1 MIRTDDLSQTVKIMK
16 YGGQLFA
23 VGVSSDN
30 EYHPL
35 DVSSN
40 LSIDGLQA
48 YQIVEKDNNQ
58 YLVVPKQ
65 TVKKAFEMDNT
76 SLVLRS
82 KCDKGCSYQ
91 IVYKSPYNGSASCD
105 GCSKTI
111 PDGEKALHCS

>member
-1 MIRTDDLSQTVKIMK
+1 
-16 YGGQLFA
+16 
-23 VGVSSDN
+23 
-30 EYHPL
+30 
-35 DVSSN
+35 
-40 LSIDGLQA
+40 
-48 YQIVEKDNNQ
+48 
-58 YLVVPKQ
+58 
-65 TVKKAFEMDNT
+65 MDNT